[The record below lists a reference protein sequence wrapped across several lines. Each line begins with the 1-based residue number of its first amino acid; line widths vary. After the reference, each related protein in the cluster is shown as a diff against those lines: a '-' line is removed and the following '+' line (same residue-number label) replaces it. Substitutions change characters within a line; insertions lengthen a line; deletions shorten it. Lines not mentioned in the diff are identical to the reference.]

1 MDSGAVWEEANDL
14 DFSDLRLSVGVGLRV
29 NLPIGAAIRLD
40 LGYPLIE
47 EETTRHARFSLW
59 IQSIVLDA
67 CAENV

>member
-1 MDSGAVWEEANDL
+1 
-14 DFSDLRLSVGVGLRV
+14 VGVGLRV